1 MARWPAVMAR
11 LLGFLGGELWR
22 KTIGKGVQVRAV
34 TRDPRKAK
42 ANQLPNVHF
51 VQGDFE
57 DADSMRR
64 ACSDVDRAFLLPNS
78 TERADSNRSR
88 ARIPKPSKS

>member
-1 MARWPAVMAR
+1 MTSVMAR
-11 LLGFLGGELWR
+11 LLGSLGFELWR

-64 ACSDVDRAFLLPNS
+64 ACSDVDRAFLL
-78 TERADSNRSR
+78 AQLDR
-88 ARIPKPSKS
+88 ARGQQPIACQNP